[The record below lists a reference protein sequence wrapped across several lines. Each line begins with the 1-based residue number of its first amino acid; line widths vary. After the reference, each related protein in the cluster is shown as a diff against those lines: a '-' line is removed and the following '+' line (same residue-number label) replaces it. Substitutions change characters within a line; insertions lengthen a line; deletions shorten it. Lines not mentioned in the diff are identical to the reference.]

1 MEGSVGPAHKKQNY
15 TIILR
20 RASGCLTMTSDSSQ
34 DAFEA
39 WEKKWGCK
47 KRTVVTASPVY
58 IRRLFRH
65 FRTSSQ
71 ITYSFIMGLIDRT
84 KTFGAEGRKLRVLVT
99 ITAVTGFSLFGY
111 DQGLMSGLITGEQ
124 FNDEFPPTNMN
135 LPGADEHHV
144 TVVQGAVTACYELGC
159 FFGAL
164 FALFRGE
171 AYGRKPLIFTGSL
184 IIILGTVISVAAF
197 REHWGLGQFVVG
209 RVITG
214 IGNGLNTATIPVWQS
229 EMSRAENRG
238 RLVNLEGSVV
248 AVGTLVAYWLDFGL
262 SYVDSS
268 VQWRFPVAFQIV
280 FAAFLFVGIYNL
292 PESPRWL
299 VSKDRKEEAMY
310 VLSKLNAVP
319 VDSDEVYAEITVVQ
333 EAVTR
338 FSRSQVGFKDLFS
351 GGKTQHFQRMVIG
364 ASTQFFQQFTGCNAA
379 IYYST
384 VLFEDTINLER
395 RLSLVL
401 GGVFA
406 TIYALSTIPSFF
418 LIDTFGRRNLFLTG
432 ALGQAISFTISF
444 ACLIDPTKAN
454 AKGAAVGIFLFIT
467 FFGFTILPLPWIYPP
482 EINPMRTRTVAT
494 AISTCTNWLTNFGVV
509 MFTPIFM
516 NTSSWGC
523 YLFFAALNYLF
534 IPVIFFFYPETA
546 GRTLEEIDII
556 FAKAHVDGRQPWRVA
571 ATLPKLSLKEIEEQG
586 TQLGLYDGDFE
597 KEGFE
602 TKEDVSSTTSS
613 DRPGEGVLT
622 PEPKPTEV

>member
-1 MEGSVGPAHKKQNY
+1 MGIFG
-15 TIILR
+15 
-20 RASGCLTMTSDSSQ
+20 
-34 DAFEA
+34 
-39 WEKKWGCK
+39 
-47 KRTVVTASPVY
+47 RTN
-58 IRRLFRH
+58 
-65 FRTSSQ
+65 
-71 ITYSFIMGLIDRT
+71 
-84 KTFGAEGRKLRVLVT
+84 TFGLSGRPLRA
-99 ITAVTGFSLFGY
+99 AVTTFATVGFSLFGY
-111 DQGLMSGLITGEQ
+111 NQGMMSGLITGEE
-124 FNDEFPPTNMN
+124 FNKTFPPTNASA
-135 LPGADEHHV
+135 PHADTHHV
-144 TVVQGAVTACYELGC
+144 TVVQGAVTSCYELGC

-164 FALFRGE
+164 FALFRGDKF
-171 AYGRKPLIFTGSL
+171 GRKPLIVSGS
-184 IIILGTVISVAAF
+184 IIIIIGTLISVTAMEGKWA
-197 REHWGLGQFVVG
+197 LGQFVIG

-248 AVGTLVAYWLDFGL
+248 AVGTFIAYWLDFGF
-262 SYVDSS
+262 SYVHDNS
-268 VQWRFPVAFQIV
+268 VQWRFPVAFQIF
-280 FAAFLFVGIYNL
+280 FALVLFGGIINL

-299 VSKDRKEEAMY
+299 VSRDRKDEALQ
-310 VLSKLNAVP
+310 VLASLKGLP
-319 VDSDEVYAEITVVQ
+319 VDDDEVFAEATVVQ
-333 EAVTR
+333 DAVTR
-338 FSRSQVGFKDLFS
+338 FARSQVGFKVLFS

-384 VLFEDTINLER
+384 VLFETTIFDGQR

-432 ALGQAISFTISF
+432 ALGQAISFTITF
-444 ACLIDPTKAN
+444 ACLVHTTKEN
-454 AKGAAVGIFLFIT
+454 AKGAAVGIFLFIS

-482 EINPMRTRTVAT
+482 EINPLRTRTVAT
-494 AISTCTNWLTNFGVV
+494 AVSTCTNWITNFGVV

-516 NTSSWGC
+516 NTSAWGA
-523 YLFFAALNYLF
+523 YLFFAVMNYLF

-571 ATLPKLSLKEIEEQG
+571 ATMPKLTLKEIEDQA
-586 TQLGLYDGDFE
+586 TQLGLFDEDFE
-597 KEGFE
+597 KDGFD
-602 TKEDVSSTTSS
+602 TKEDVSSASS
-613 DRPGEGVLT
+613 GRPEGVLVD
-622 PEPKPTEV
+622 KSAPTEV